1 MCRSSCSNNND
12 CRCRSNNC
20 QSNTGY
26 TNSCNSTVYNTNGF
40 ESYSYANAY
49 VPNQVLGTPF
59 SPMQGL
65 QNGTMFPELV
75 RPYYPGQSLE
85 EMNYLRYGRR
95 GGCCNNG

>member
-1 MCRSSCSNNND
+1 MCRSSCSNNNN
-12 CRCRSNNC
+12 NNC
-20 QSNTGY
+20 QYNTGY
-26 TNSCNSTVYNTNGF
+26 SNSCNSTVFNTNGF

-85 EMNYLRYGRR
+85 QMNYLRYGRR